1 MLTIQENFPLQSLN
15 TFGMQVY
22 AEKYSILTD
31 PDDLDALYDYG
42 DTIQDILVLGGGSN
56 MLFRENV
63 NHWVVHN
70 QLRGIQK
77 IKEDEDAVWLKVA
90 AGEVWHQFVLYCMEH
105 QLAGVENLSLIPGT
119 VGAAPI
125 QNIGAYGVEVKDVI
139 ASVSYWNIAARCVE
153 TLSNRDCRFA
163 YRDSIFKQELKGK
176 IIITDV
182 IFRLSKTP
190 QFQLSYGNI
199 RQELERMG
207 VTALSIQAVSDA
219 VIHIRKSKL
228 PDPAVTGNA
237 GSFFKNPEI
246 GMEQYKSLLLTYP
259 EMPAYP
265 VGDSGMKIPA
275 GWLIEQCGWKGFRCE
290 NYGVH
295 PLQALVLVNYGGA
308 SGKDIYNLSS
318 AIMQSVEEK
327 FGIRLSREVQ
337 II

>member
-15 TFGMQVY
+15 TFGMKVY
-22 AEKYSILTD
+22 AEKYSELTHQ
-31 PDDLDALYDYG
+31 DDWDALYDYG
-42 DTIQDILVLGGGSN
+42 DKLHKILVLGGGSN
-56 MLFRENV
+56 MLFKGNV
-63 NHWVVHN
+63 NYWVLHN
-70 QLRGIQK
+70 RLKGIQK
-77 IKEDEDAVWLKVA
+77 IKEDENAVWLQVA
-90 AGEVWHQFVLYCMEH
+90 AGEIWHQFVLYCVQH

-139 ASVSYWNIAARCVE
+139 ASVSYWNIAARCKE
-153 TLSNRDCRFA
+153 TLSNHDCRFA
-163 YRDSIFKQELKGK
+163 YRDSIFKQELKGQ

-182 IFRLSKTP
+182 VFRLNKKP
-190 QFQLSYGNI
+190 QFHLSYGNI

-207 VTALSIQAVSDA
+207 ITDLSIRAVSDA

-228 PDPAVTGNA
+228 PDPAITGNA

-246 GMEQYKSLLLTYP
+246 GIERYNTLIAAYP
-259 EMPAYP
+259 DMPAYP
-265 VGDSGMKIPA
+265 VGDAIMKIPA
-275 GWLIEQCGWKGFRCE
+275 GWLIEQCGWKGFRRG

-318 AIMQSVEEK
+318 EIVQSVEDK
-327 FGIRLSREVQ
+327 FGIRLDREVQ